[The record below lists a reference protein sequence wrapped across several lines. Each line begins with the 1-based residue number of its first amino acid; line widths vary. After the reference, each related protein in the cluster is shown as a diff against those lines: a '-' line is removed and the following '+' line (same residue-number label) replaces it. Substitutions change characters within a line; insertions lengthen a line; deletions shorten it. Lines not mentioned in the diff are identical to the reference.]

1 MEIENGFLDVFGKL
15 VDPRR
20 EHRKLYPM
28 GEILF
33 VTLCSLICGA
43 ESWIDVETFGHAKL
57 AFLKQYLPFENGI
70 PSDDTFRR
78 FFRAIAPEKFQEL
91 FVEWVRVWL
100 NSDVAEKVIAIDG
113 KRLRGSY
120 DGNQSAIHMVSAFA
134 SEAGIVLGQMKT
146 QEKSNEIN
154 AIPELLDWI
163 DICGAIVTIDA
174 AGCQNRLRKKSLKA
188 VAII

>member
-1 MEIENGFLDVFGKL
+1 MGYLIDTNILSELRKDKKANAGVRDWYAQTNGNS
-15 VDPRR
+15 
-20 EHRKLYPM
+20 LYVSV
-28 GEILF
+28 L
-33 VTLCSLICGA
+33 TLG
-43 ESWIDVETFGHAKL
+43 ETFGHAKL

-113 KRLRGSY
+113 KRLRGSH
-120 DGNQSAIHMVSAFA
+120 DGNQWAIHMVSAFA
-134 SEAGIVLGQMKT
+134 SEVGIVLGQMKT